1 MLFKLSLRNIRR
13 SVRDYAVY
21 FFTLIIGVS
30 VFYVF
35 NAVGSQAAMMRM
47 EESMNEVV
55 RVLSAAIEALSV
67 FVAVVLGLLI
77 YVYFRMFSRNFQARY
92 AENAKYLALKDR
104 VTGTFA
110 RSKRRA
116 EDLKTNHIYK
126 CPSCGQKI
134 RVPRGRGRIIITC
147 RKCGKEF
154 EKKS

>member
-1 MLFKLSLRNIRR
+1 MNNLRDRLQRMMMGRYGVDDLSKALLG
-13 SVRDYAVY
+13 
-21 FFTLIIGVS
+21 T
-30 VFYVF
+30 
-35 NAVGSQAAMMRM
+35 AVGVMGINLLLRIRLL
-47 EESMNEVV
+47 N
-55 RVLSAAIEALSV
+55 
-67 FVAVVLGLLI
+67 AVVLGLLI

>member
-1 MLFKLSLRNIRR
+1 MNNLRDRLQR
-13 SVRDYAVY
+13 MMMGRYGGDDFSKALLG
-21 FFTLIIGVS
+21 T
-30 VFYVF
+30 
-35 NAVGSQAAMMRM
+35 AVGVMVINLLLR
-47 EESMNEVV
+47 V
-55 RVLSAAIEALSV
+55 RLLN
-67 FVAVVLGLLI
+67 AVVLGLLI